1 MKKYMK
7 SFFFIVIIV
16 ILLLFIPPLVEGF
29 DECIVDTLVN
39 LKLDVAEIKEDISKL
54 NKNETSQDATSYLN
68 NFSSQVTSQ
77 AQGISNS
84 VSNTTT
90 DITNSVQDIP
100 GNLEG
105 DSKQAYN
112 ELSSTMTDTLSDF
125 K

>member
-39 LKLDVAEIKEDISKL
+39 LKLDVAEIKEELKKKDTPNVVIDEHEELANQSE
-54 NKNETSQDATSYLN
+54 ET
-68 NFSSQVTSQ
+68 
-77 AQGISNS
+77 
-84 VSNTTT
+84 
-90 DITNSVQDIP
+90 
-100 GNLEG
+100 
-105 DSKQAYN
+105 YN
-112 ELSSTMTDTLSDF
+112 ELSSTMSDTLSDF

>member
-16 ILLLFIPPLVEGF
+16 ILFLFIPPLVEGF

-39 LKLDVAEIKEDISKL
+39 LKLEVAEIKEDISKL
-54 NKNETSQDATSYLN
+54 NKNETSQDATSLN

-77 AQGISNS
+77 AQGISNA
-84 VSNTTT
+84 TTG
-90 DITNSVQDIP
+90 ITNSVQDIP

-112 ELSSTMTDTLSDF
+112 ELSSTMSDTLSDF